1 MVKQVKPEQ
10 EANNRLDLNQII
22 ELIPVSAMTIMN
34 WVNAGVFPLPR
45 ENEGR
50 ALWDKNDLVKWAR
63 TRPPR
68 LRKYAVNL

>member
-1 MVKQVKPEQ
+1 MVKQVKSEE
-10 EANNRLDLNQII
+10 EANKLDLNQII
-22 ELIPVSAMTIMN
+22 ELIPVSSMTIMN

-45 ENEGR
+45 ENQGR
-50 ALWDKNDLVKWAR
+50 ALWDRSDLVKWER